1 MVFGPP
7 VSQRFE
13 KRKEKFV
20 LGSSEIHQ
28 IPVLLA
34 LCTRMSRP
42 CGVIGHQQGRGLTA
56 PAVPAC
62 KAAAASGAQLL
73 SSSQPPAKLTRREDI
88 SGRFQYFRIYSL
100 LSFYSQD
107 KKAQLKAGTGPFVF
121 PSPDTARPSLT
132 LPITRPHPSF
142 APNPARPSA
151 RSQPSATFPPVRPH
165 CSSRCTAALPVP
177 ACARDRLSTEPQC
190 SFRTSI
196 LGADGH
202 TRPPRLPIMTGR
214 L

>member
-121 PSPDTARPSLT
+121 PSPEHHSHFPSPDLIPALLPTLHVPLHVHSLRRRSLQSDHTVQVGAQLPFPCQPVQETGFPPSLS
-132 LPITRPHPSF
+132 PPSGRPFSGPMGTPGHPGS
-142 APNPARPSA
+142 PS
-151 RSQPSATFPPVRPH
+151 
-165 CSSRCTAALPVP
+165 
-177 ACARDRLSTEPQC
+177 
-190 SFRTSI
+190 
-196 LGADGH
+196 
-202 TRPPRLPIMTGR
+202 
-214 L
+214 